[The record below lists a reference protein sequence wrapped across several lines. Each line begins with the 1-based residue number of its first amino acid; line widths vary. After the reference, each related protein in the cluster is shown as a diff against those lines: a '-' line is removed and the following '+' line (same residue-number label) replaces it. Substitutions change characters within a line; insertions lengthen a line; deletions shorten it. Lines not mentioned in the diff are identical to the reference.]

1 MLVVFSPIFVA
12 GTKITYRYDFAASL
26 MIFDDM
32 IADMINKKRNQI
44 VTKLFIRG
52 RKLNISTAFITQSHF
67 AVKAILE
74 RQGMHVV

>member
-1 MLVVFSPIFVA
+1 
-12 GTKITYRYDFAASL
+12 
-26 MIFDDM
+26 M

-74 RQGMHVV
+74 RQGMHVVWPKKGKFY

>member
-1 MLVVFSPIFVA
+1 
-12 GTKITYRYDFAASL
+12 
-26 MIFDDM
+26 M